1 MFEPKQDDLD
11 TLALFLLVGLVLPV
25 ERRTGGAAPG
35 ESHLTG
41 GTERREAFSN
51 LCTPFPPA
59 LVSEERCGTVLTA
72 QAYLAIPQRGIAEE
86 RGEVVAD
93 AGAQVQALG
102 GWRDCV
108 AHTLK
113 GLNY

>member
-1 MFEPKQDDLD
+1 V
-11 TLALFLLVGLVLPV
+11 LFLLVGLVLPV
-25 ERRTGGAAPG
+25 ERTGGAAPG

-59 LVSEERCGTVLTA
+59 LVSEERCGTVPTA

-102 GWRDCV
+102 GRRDCV
-108 AHTLK
+108 AHALADYL
-113 GLNY
+113 LNWY